1 MQNKKWKQFG
11 NLTEKCYNNM
21 IGAEKD
27 GSCWVQAFELLME
40 IIREERQTNPNYAS
54 ELEVLEEVTDYEY
67 DIQGWLED
75 CLDELDMRKEHRTLL
90 KMCDDLLDMFG
101 WPEYTGSDIKMRK
114 AAVMAALGQKK
125 EAAEFCKKWLQ
136 KEPEN
141 IVAAAAGVYA
151 FIEVKSFEEAEKIVE
166 RFILDKSKCT
176 DENDIM
182 FTAASILYQVT
193 GKKKEKRVIDKAMK
207 EYEKYLED
215 YYESFESEYED
226 EEFFDGELPF

>member
-1 MQNKKWKQFG
+1 MQNKRWKQFG

-40 IIREERQTNPNYAS
+40 IVREERQTNPNYAS
-54 ELEVLEEVTDYEY
+54 ELEMLEEVTDCEY

-75 CLDELDMRKEHRTLL
+75 CLDELDMREEHWTLL

-101 WPEYTGSDIKMRK
+101 WSEYTGSDIKMRK

-125 EAAEFCKKWLQ
+125 EAAEFCKEWLQ

-151 FIEVKSFEEAEKIVE
+151 FIEVKAFEEAEKLVE

-193 GKKKEKRVIDKAMK
+193 GKKKEKRIIDKAMK

-215 YYESFESEYED
+215 YYESFEFEDED

>member
-1 MQNKKWKQFG
+1 
-11 NLTEKCYNNM
+11 M
-21 IGAEKD
+21 IGDCE
-27 GSCWVQAFELLME
+27 G
-40 IIREERQTNPNYAS
+40 RQTNPNYAS
-54 ELEVLEEVTDYEY
+54 ELEMFEEVMDYEY

-75 CLDELDMRKEHRTLL
+75 CLDELDMREEHKALL
-90 KMCDDLLDMFG
+90 KMCDKLLDMFG

-114 AAVMAALGQKK
+114 ATVMAALGQK
-125 EAAEFCKKWLQ
+125 EESAEFCKKWLQ

-151 FIEVKSFEEAEKIVE
+151 FIEVKAFEEAEKLVE

-193 GKKKEKRVIDKAMK
+193 GKKKEKRVIDKAIK

-215 YYESFESEYED
+215 YYESFEFEDED

>member
-1 MQNKKWKQFG
+1 MNNKKWKQFG
-11 NLTEKCYNNM
+11 KLTEKCYNNM
-21 IGAEKD
+21 IGVEKD

-40 IIREERQTNPNYAS
+40 IVREERQTNPSYAS
-54 ELEVLEEVTDYEY
+54 ELEMLEEVTDYEY
-67 DIQGWLED
+67 DIQGWLGD
-75 CLDELDMRKEHRTLL
+75 CLDELDMREEHRTLL
-90 KMCDDLLDMFG
+90 KMCDDLLDMFT

-136 KEPEN
+136 KESEN

-151 FIEVKSFEEAEKIVE
+151 FIEVKAFEEAEKLVE

-182 FTAASILYQVT
+182 FTAASTLYQVT

-215 YYESFESEYED
+215 YYESFEFDDED
-226 EEFFDGELPF
+226 EEFFDGEFPF